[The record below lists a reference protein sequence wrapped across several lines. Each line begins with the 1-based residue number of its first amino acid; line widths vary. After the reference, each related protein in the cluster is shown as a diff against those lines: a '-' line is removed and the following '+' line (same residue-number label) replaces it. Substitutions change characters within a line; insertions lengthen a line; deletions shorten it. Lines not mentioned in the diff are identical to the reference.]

1 MPCLQSGAA
10 WMVVE
15 IVRQLKAIEGD
26 AGTKQLYE
34 DAKLDLRTLLPADS
48 RSDASVKAKGL
59 N

>member
-1 MPCLQSGAA
+1 
-10 WMVVE
+10 MVVE